1 MNAQNLLNLQKE
13 TFLNG
18 KTHSYEHR
26 ESMLLRLKEMLE
38 ENEQMIY
45 QALYTDLNKSKHE
58 TLTTELG
65 ILYTEIDFA
74 LKNLSKW
81 MKNESV
87 PAPLTHQGT
96 KNYIIHEPLGNV
108 LIISPWNYPLQ
119 LAIAPAIGALAAGN
133 TVILKPSELAPATE
147 ELLSHLIKN
156 YFDEEYFGIITGDKD
171 VSDHLVGLRFDY
183 IFFTGST
190 QVGKKIMKRASENLT
205 PLTLELGGKSP
216 AIITADANIKLTAKR
231 IAWGKFTNAGQTC
244 VAPDYIYIEES
255 IKNKFLKEL
264 VRQTKRLYKNNP
276 LNNENYVKIINS
288 NHFNRLMNFI
298 NQSNELQLIYG
309 GSSDETTLKI
319 EPTILQNISWE
330 DDVMQEEIFGPILPI
345 LTFTDINEA
354 ISAINQQEKPL
365 ALYFFGKDESVE
377 AQVLKSIRFGGGAIN
392 DTLYHLANPH
402 LPFGGIGH
410 SGLGAYHGKYSY
422 ETFTHKKSIMEQT
435 TKFDLPFRYPN
446 SKLGKRIVKYILK

>member
-1 MNAQNLLNLQKE
+1 
-13 TFLNG
+13 
-18 KTHSYEHR
+18 
-26 ESMLLRLKEMLE
+26 
-38 ENEQMIY
+38 
-45 QALYTDLNKSKHE
+45 
-58 TLTTELG
+58 
-65 ILYTEIDFA
+65 
-74 LKNLSKW
+74 
-81 MKNESV
+81 
-87 PAPLTHQGT
+87 T

-119 LAIAPAIGALAAGN
+119 LALAPAIGALAAGN
-133 TVILKPSELAPATE
+133 TVVLKPSEIAPATE
-147 ELLSHLIKN
+147 ELLNILIKN
-156 YFDEEYFGIITGDKD
+156 YFDEAYFGIITGDKD
-171 VSDHLVGLRFDY
+171 VSDHLVGMRFDY

-216 AIITADANIKLTAKR
+216 AIIMADANIKLAAKR

-244 VAPDYIYIEES
+244 VAPDYLYIEES

-264 VRQTKRLYKNNP
+264 VRQIKRLYKNNP

-298 NQSNELQLIYG
+298 KQSNELQLIYG

-319 EPTILQNISWE
+319 EPTILQNISWN
-330 DDVMQEEIFGPILPI
+330 DDIMKEEIFGPILPI
-345 LTFTDINEA
+345 LTFTDVNEA
-354 ISAINQQEKPL
+354 ISAINEQEKPL
-365 ALYFFGKDESVE
+365 ALYFFGKDETVE
-377 AQVLKSIRFGGGAIN
+377 SKVLKLIRFGGGAIN

-410 SGLGAYHGKYSY
+410 SGLGANHGKYSY

-435 TKFDLPFRYPN
+435 TKFDVPFRYPN
-446 SKLGKRIVKYILK
+446 SKLGKRIVKYVLK